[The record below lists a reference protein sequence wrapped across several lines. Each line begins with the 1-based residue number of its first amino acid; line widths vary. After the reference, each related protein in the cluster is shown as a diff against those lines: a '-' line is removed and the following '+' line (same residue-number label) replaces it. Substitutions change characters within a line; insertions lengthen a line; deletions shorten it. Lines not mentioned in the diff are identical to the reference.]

1 MMWVPPPT
9 TGRFGCLHTK
19 KLKEFGSKHEAE
31 VLAVELLR
39 RLGLKSEEG
48 GYQVGKT
55 KVRHI
60 QNLCVGGPQQSST
73 CTFFFGRGEG
83 GASPSQW
90 EAQKSSGVLMSIAE
104 LCGL

>member
-1 MMWVPPPT
+1 MTWVPPPP
-9 TGRFGCLHTK
+9 GRYGCLHTK

-31 VLAVELLR
+31 VLAVEVLR

-73 CTFFFGRGEG
+73 CTFFFWEGGRGLTKSVG
-83 GASPSQW
+83 GSKKQW
-90 EAQKSSGVLMSIAE
+90 CAYEYR
-104 LCGL
+104 